1 MMYPKRATCQVK
13 TEKYIKQP
21 MNTYKHL
28 GVLNWKKKYTYLEG
42 SFFKGFVRLRF
53 YQVIKAKTFH
63 LLFNYVF

>member
-28 GVLNWKKKYTYLEG
+28 GVLNWKKKIYIFG
-42 SFFKGFVRLRF
+42 RF
-53 YQVIKAKTFH
+53 IF
-63 LLFNYVF
+63 